1 MGFRQWL
8 NQIKERISRGKL
20 KELVVGR
27 LSIEQPELFRGL
39 DLRYRFIN
47 PRYPREWLTLIEKAV
62 MLNPDLSQ
70 MHELIID
77 LANTGHTVE
86 VVPDSKELKS
96 EIEALAEAINTD
108 SLINQLFSQLVLY
121 GAVSIEAVVDENLR
135 GIKDI
140 VRVPPTTV
148 FFLWNEEQSQ
158 YEPYQWVGTKDPV
171 KLNPYTYLYIP
182 LLTIDGSPYGIP
194 PFLSALSA
202 IEVQEEVRA
211 QLKGLAQKLGLLGFL
226 DLKIPLPSRASSE
239 TDTEYLQRCNAQ
251 LEELAKT
258 IVENIQK
265 GVLLHYEGSE
275 AEFKEVGANASGVRE
290 LVELNEQW
298 IISGAKGQPSLLGRT
313 SGSTE
318 TWATVA
324 YEQFVRMLRNYQRVV
339 RRALEYC
346 YKLHA
351 LLLGYEFEDINIM
364 FNPIKS
370 LKPDKDAEVLKITA
384 EAVAMLLQS
393 GLIDREKAEK
403 IIEEVLK
410 R

>member
-8 NQIKERISRGKL
+8 SEIRERVSKGKAKDL
-20 KELVVGR
+20 LVGR
-27 LSIEQPELFRGL
+27 VSIEQPELFRSL
-39 DLRYRFIN
+39 DLRYRFLN

-62 MLNPDLSQ
+62 MLNPDLSL

-77 LANTGHTVE
+77 LANTGHKVE
-86 VVPDSKELKS
+86 VVPENKELAK
-96 EIEALAEAINTD
+96 EIDTLAANINTD

-121 GAVSIEAVVDENLR
+121 GAVSIEAVVEESLR
-135 GIKDI
+135 GINDI
-140 VRVPPTTV
+140 VRVSPTTV
-148 FFLWNEEQSQ
+148 FFLWNEKESR
-158 YEPYQWVGTKDPV
+158 YEAYQWVGTKDPV

-194 PFLSALSA
+194 SFLSSLSA

-226 DLKIPLPSRASSE
+226 DLKIPLPSRAASE
-239 TDTEYLQRCNAQ
+239 TDTEYLKRCNLQ
-251 LEELAKT
+251 LEELAKI
-258 IVENIQK
+258 IVDNIQK

-275 AEFKEVGANASGVRE
+275 ATFKEVGANAAGVRE
-290 LVELNEQW
+290 ILELNEQW
-298 IISGAKGQPSLLGRT
+298 IISGAKGQPSLLGRST
-313 SGSTE
+313 GATE

-324 YEQFVRMLRNYQRVV
+324 YEQFVRMLQNYQRVV

-351 LLLGYEFEDINIM
+351 LLLGYEFEDINVV
-364 FNPIKS
+364 FQPIKS
-370 LKPDKDAEVLKITA
+370 LTPDKDADVLKATV
-384 EAVAMLLQS
+384 EAVTTLLQA
-393 GLIDREKAEK
+393 GLIEKPQAEK
-403 IIEEVLK
+403 IIEEVFK

>member
-8 NQIKERISRGKL
+8 NEIKEKINKGKL
-20 KELVVGR
+20 KDVLVGR

-39 DLRYRFIN
+39 DHRYRFLN

-86 VVPDSKELKS
+86 VVPESKELKK
-96 EIEALAEAINTD
+96 EIEALAESINTD

-121 GAVSIEAVVDENLR
+121 GAVSIEAVVDESLR

-158 YEPYQWVGTKDPV
+158 YEAYQWVGTKDPV
-171 KLNPYTYLYIP
+171 RLNPYTYLYIP

-239 TDTEYLQRCNAQ
+239 TDTEYLKRCNAQ

-258 IVENIQK
+258 IVDNIQK

-313 SGSTE
+313 TGATE

-324 YEQFVRMLRNYQRVV
+324 YEQFVRMLQNYQRVV

-351 LLLGYEFEDINIM
+351 LLLGYEFEDINVV

-370 LKPDKDAEVLKITA
+370 LKPDKDAEVLKTTA
-384 EAVAMLLQS
+384 EAVVVLLQS
-393 GLIDREKAEK
+393 GLIDKERAQK
-403 IIEEVLK
+403 IILLTI
-410 R
+410 

>member
-8 NQIKERISRGKL
+8 SEIKEKIKSGKL
-20 KELVVGR
+20 SELSIGR
-27 LSIEQPELFRGL
+27 VSIEQPELFRSL
-39 DLRYRFIN
+39 DVRYRFLN

-70 MHELIID
+70 MHELIVD
-77 LANTGHTVE
+77 LANTGHRV
-86 VVPDSKELKS
+86 
-96 EIEALAEAINTD
+96 EIEPENKALSLEINSLAEALNAD

-121 GAVSIEAVVDENLR
+121 GAVSIEVVVDERLK

-140 VRVPPTTV
+140 VRVSPVTV

-158 YEPYQWVGTKDPV
+158 YEPYQWIGTKEPV
-171 KLNPYTYLYIP
+171 KLNPYTYVYIP

-202 IEVQEEVRA
+202 IEVQEEVRG

-226 DLKIPLPSRASSE
+226 DLKIPLPSRAPSE
-239 TDTEYLQRCNAQ
+239 TDTEYLQRCNGQ
-251 LEELAKT
+251 LEELAKA

-290 LVELNEQW
+290 IIELNEQW

-324 YEQFVRMLRNYQRVV
+324 YEQFVRMLQNYQRVI
-339 RRALEYC
+339 RRAMEYC

-351 LLLGYEFEDINIM
+351 LLLGYEFDDINVV

-370 LKPDKDAEVLKITA
+370 LRPDKDAEVLKTKA
-384 EAVAMLLQS
+384 EAVVMLLQS
-393 GLIDREKAEK
+393 NLIEKEEAK
-403 IIEEVLK
+403 KVIEEVLK

>member
-20 KELVVGR
+20 KELMVGR

-77 LANTGHTVE
+77 LANTGHAVE

-324 YEQFVRMLRNYQRVV
+324 YEQFVRMLKNYQRVV

-351 LLLGYEFEDINIM
+351 LLLGYEFEDINVV
-364 FNPIKS
+364 FNPTKS
-370 LKPDKDAEVLKITA
+370 LNPDKDAEVLKTTA
-384 EAVAMLLQS
+384 EAVAVLMQS
-393 GLIDREKAEK
+393 GLIDKEKAEK